1 MDLAEEE
8 ALICELCGTP
18 LSVSSGAPG
27 CLQCLLAGSEDEA
40 TSRIFQH
47 YEVSLADDGA
57 SLAELGRGAMGITYR
72 AVDLNLGVPVAL
84 KVINEHYSQ
93 QLEARKRFREE
104 ARVAARLRHPNV
116 ASVFHF
122 GETPE
127 GHCFYA
133 MEMVEGETLEER
145 VRREVSL
152 GANVVLEIASQVTR
166 ALVAAEKHGLIHR
179 DLKPSNLMLVPNEQN
194 SAEDFLVKVID
205 FGLARTIGQP
215 GAAEQQSSFS
225 GTPGFASPEQ
235 TNPGADAVDA
245 RSDIYSLGA
254 TLRYALTGRPPP
266 PDVAVGP
273 WQLEDLGRRGVP
285 APLIALLRSM
295 LAFDPAD
302 RPQKARDLLP
312 AIEKCRRQV
321 AAARRGRWLAA
332 ALALLAIAVL
342 GAGVGLTRY
351 FPKTTRA
358 EEQAPTEKSIAVLPF
373 ENLSDNKESAFFAAG
388 VQDEI
393 LSDLAKVAG
402 LKVISRTSV
411 MQYLS
416 SQPRN
421 VREIGRSL
429 GVRNLLEGSVQRI
442 GNRVRVIT
450 QLIDAQKDAHLWSQ
464 TYDRD
469 VSNTFAVEDEVAEK
483 IAAQLKTKLSPAE
496 RAAIAEQPTDDLEA
510 YQLYTEATSI
520 NVWHDVQDVD
530 KSLTRKLEL
539 LAEATQRDPRF
550 ALAYCAI
557 AKAQC
562 DFFQNDGGVHL
573 GLAKK
578 AAETALQLRPDLGES
593 HLALALPNMYA
604 DDYDQAQKEITL
616 ALRSLPNNADAF
628 RVASFI
634 DQHRGRWDNAVAK
647 MQKAH
652 ELDPKNEEV
661 SYHLGSVYLR
671 TRRYREWE
679 QLLRQRVPRNQ
690 QEEYWIQLGW
700 AEVKLFTGD
709 AAAAQAAL
717 DQVPLDFN
725 PTAEFDFIRYE
736 TAFYRRDYSAV
747 ERIMAATPKE
757 FDSGFYAGM
766 LARLRGD
773 QPAAHA
779 IFVALRKKIEA
790 TDFATL
796 ATIDAALGRKEE
808 AIREAQQAIALIPL
822 AESTREAPSR
832 IAELGLV
839 YAWVGERDKA
849 IEQLQNAVKLPCGIT
864 YGELLLDPAWDPLRA
879 DPRFARIIA
888 EAKPKG

>member
-1 MDLAEEE
+1 MLNGGLDE
-8 ALICELCGTP
+8 
-18 LSVSSGAPG
+18 V
-27 CLQCLLAGSEDEA
+27 ED
-40 TSRIFQH
+40 RRFQH
-47 YEVSLADDGA
+47 YEVELSADGRQWR
-57 SLAELGRGAMGITYR
+57 ELGRGAMGITYR
-72 AVDLNLGVPVAL
+72 AIDLNLGAPVAL
-84 KVINEHYSQ
+84 KVISARYSGQ
-93 QLEARKRFREE
+93 SEARRRFHEE
-104 ARVAARLRHPNV
+104 ARTAARLRHPNV

-122 GETPE
+122 GETP
-127 GHCFYA
+127 GGDCFYA
-133 MEMVEGETLEER
+133 MELVEGETLEDR

-152 GANVVLEIASQVTR
+152 GANVVLEIALQVAR
-166 ALVAAEKHGLIHR
+166 ALVAAEKHGLVHR
-179 DLKPSNLMLVPNEQN
+179 DLKPSNLLLVPNEQS

-235 TNPGADAVDA
+235 TNPGAGAVDA

-266 PDVAVGP
+266 PEVAVGP
-273 WQLEDLGRRGVP
+273 LQLEDLERRDVP
-285 APLIALLRSM
+285 APLIALLRFM
-295 LAFDPAD
+295 IAFDPAD
-302 RPQKARDLLP
+302 RPQTAQDLLP
-312 AIEKCRRQV
+312 AIEKCRCQV
-321 AAARRGRWLAA
+321 AAPRRGRWLAA
-332 ALALLAIAVL
+332 APALLAIAVL
-342 GAGVGLTRY
+342 GAGFGLTRY
-351 FPKTTRA
+351 FSKTARA

-373 ENLSDNKESAFFAAG
+373 ENLSDNKENASFAAG

-393 LSDLAKVAG
+393 LSALAKVAG
-402 LKVISRTSV
+402 LKVISRTSA
-411 MQYLS
+411 MQYGAN
-416 SQPRN
+416 QPRN
-421 VREIGRSL
+421 VREIARSL
-429 GVRNLLEGSVQRI
+429 GVRNVVEGSVQRI

-450 QLIDAQKDAHLWSQ
+450 QLIDAQKDTHLWSQ

-520 NVWHDVQDVD
+520 FIWHDVQNAD
-530 KSLTRKLEL
+530 KSLTHKLEL

-562 DFFQNDGGVHL
+562 DFFQDDGGVHL
-573 GLAKK
+573 VLAKK
-578 AAETALQLRPDLGES
+578 AAETASQLRPDLGES
-593 HLALALPNMYA
+593 HLALALPDMFA
-604 DDYDQAQKEITL
+604 GDYDQAQKEITL
-616 ALRSLPNNADAF
+616 ALRTLPNNAEAF
-628 RVASFI
+628 RVASLI
-634 DQHRGRWDNAVAK
+634 DQYRGRWDDAIAK

-661 SYHLGSVYLR
+661 FHYLR
-671 TRRYREWE
+671 GVYMSTRRYRECE

-690 QEEYWIQLGW
+690 QEEYWIQLGL
-700 AEVKLFTGD
+700 AKVKLFAGD
-709 AAAAQAAL
+709 AGAAQAAI

-725 PTAEFDFIRYE
+725 PTGEFNAMRYK

-747 ERIMAATPKE
+747 ERIIATTPKE
-757 FDSGFYAGM
+757 WDSGFYAGI

-779 IFVALRKKIEA
+779 IFVALRKKTEA
-790 TDFATL
+790 TDFRTL
-796 ATIDAALGRKEE
+796 ATIDAALGRKDE
-808 AIREAQQAIALIPL
+808 AIREAQQAITLTPL
-822 AESTREAPSR
+822 AKNALDAPGC

-849 IEQLQNAVKLPCGIT
+849 IEQLQNVVKLPCGIT
-864 YGELLLDPAWDPLRA
+864 YGELLLDPNWDPLRG
-879 DPRFARIIA
+879 DPRFSRIIA